1 MPVGTQNYKQFVLV
15 PYYLKPHP
23 INHPPEFQVM

>member
-1 MPVGTQNYKQFVLV
+1 MRTQNYKQFVLV

-23 INHPPEFQVM
+23 INPPKFQVM